1 MLNETRFK
9 QGPRPYLRDSVEDD
23 FDADSV
29 SSAPKV
35 AAVTGQPP
43 STENQEISPA
53 RAFFVRS
60 LALLCACSLS
70 VGSHYA
76 SYTLGPLKSRLARE
90 LGTSNTEFS
99 LLISAFS
106 LNSTWTPLLG
116 GLMASKLG
124 TTVTSIFATGVI
136 FLGQALLLIGETQ
149 ENVRLMAF
157 GLFVFGLGVSPL
169 AVVQESIIVRFFKS
183 HGLGVSMALGL
194 VAGKCAS
201 FVSARTSYP
210 LSVAL
215 GRHAPFHAST
225 GLTGLSFIIN
235 LIYMSASKW
244 LIKGSG
250 TTLEASEVQNE
261 ARRRAVYSISEAK
274 ALEKVAK
281 KRRVKWKDVPL
292 LGDVFWAYIGLN
304 VLCGM
309 VWAPFT
315 HLAANI
321 LERRYDLSESAAGTQ
336 ASYLL
341 AGSMILYPAS
351 GYLIDHL
358 KHPQAIVRMFM
369 LSSLL
374 TMLCYAWLAAPSQ
387 WTRTPLP
394 GVIAFASGIGFS
406 PLLLVVIVPTIVPL
420 KYVST
425 TLGVH
430 KALEQTGS
438 TVFQTLAGI
447 WLDNPKRGL
456 GLPKREDTFAIQYL
470 IYAFLF
476 LNVLQFISLA
486 GLAYLDRCRR
496 GRDHN
501 PYCPEGLTHSP
512 TPDFAASASSEENR
526 TQTSPAPDRT
536 PSPSSSGERAP
547 LLSRSL
553 VSISGHD
560 PAAWDITHNVCRSSE
575 MRRGRIYARLCALL
589 VCTAWVLFVTTA
601 WLRLRSREERGLGPQ
616 ALYPA

>member
-1 MLNETRFK
+1 MTRNEI
-9 QGPRPYLRDSVEDD
+9 
-23 FDADSV
+23 
-29 SSAPKV
+29 
-35 AAVTGQPP
+35 
-43 STENQEISPA
+43 ISPG

-106 LNSTWTPLLG
+106 LNSTWTPLVG
-116 GLMASKLG
+116 GVMASKLG
-124 TTVTSIFATGVI
+124 TTLASIFATGVV
-136 FLGQALLLIGETQ
+136 FLGQVLLLFGETHD
-149 ENVRLMAF
+149 NVRLMAF
-157 GLFVFGLGVSPL
+157 GLFVYGLGVSPL
-169 AVVQESIIVRFFKS
+169 AVVQESIIVRFFSS

-210 LSVAL
+210 LSVAF
-215 GRHAPFHAST
+215 GRHAPFYIST
-225 GLTGLSFIIN
+225 ALTSLSFASN
-235 LIYMSASKW
+235 LIYMSASHW
-244 LIKGSG
+244 LVTGSG
-250 TTLEASEVQNE
+250 TTLEASEVRNE
-261 ARRRAVYSISEAK
+261 ARRAVYSISEAL

-281 KRRVKWKDVPL
+281 KRCVKLKDVPL

-315 HLAANI
+315 HLAANM
-321 LERRYDLSESAAGTQ
+321 LEKRYDLSEATAGAQ

-351 GYLIDHL
+351 GYLVDRL
-358 KHPQAIVRMFM
+358 KHPQATIRMFM
-369 LSSLL
+369 FSALL
-374 TMLCYAWLAAPSQ
+374 TTLCYAWLAAPPQ
-387 WTRTPLP
+387 WTRSSLP
-394 GVIAFASGIGFS
+394 GVISFATGIGFA

-438 TVFQTLAGI
+438 TIFQTLAGI
-447 WLDNPKRGL
+447 WLDNPKDVSE
-456 GLPKREDTFAIQYL
+456 LPKQDAFAIDYL

-486 GLAYLDRCRR
+486 GLTHLDKRRR
-496 GRDHN
+496 GRAPD
-501 PYCPEGLTHSP
+501 PYCPEDLIASP
-512 TPDFAASASSEENR
+512 GQNSPPQRE
-526 TQTSPAPDRT
+526 QT
-536 PSPSSSGERAP
+536 P
-547 LLSRSL
+547 LLSHSVAL
-553 VSISGHD
+553 TSIHD
-560 PAAWDITHNVCRSSE
+560 LAAWDPGHNVCRRSE
-575 MRRGRIYARLCALL
+575 KRRGRVYACLSVSLIC
-589 VCTAWVLFVTTA
+589 VAWVLFLSTA
-601 WLRLRSREERGLGPQ
+601 WLRLGSKEERGVEL
-616 ALYPA
+616 